1 MSEFEPLLLAFFLII
16 DFEVLIVKLF
26 RKEFGE
32 LIFRVWKWD
41 PTALILSDPE

>member
-1 MSEFEPLLLAFFLII
+1 LGLVFFLMI
-16 DFEVLIVKLF
+16 DFEVLKVRLF
-26 RKEFGE
+26 PKELGE